1 MNFKRLPAALAVAL
15 CSMLLIAVTSTEVA
29 AQRGGGRGGGPG
41 GGFGMMGNSSMSLL
55 GDSKVA
61 EELELDEEQ
70 VDALDELQGDMR
82 NVFRETF
89 SGMRDRF
96 READVD
102 REALMD
108 EIRGAIQ
115 EKMKSVDDKLEE
127 VLLPHQMSRLSELTF
142 QMQAKR
148 GGTQGLLNN
157 DKVKEELG
165 ITDEQVAEVEAKAE
179 EVKEKLE
186 KKIAQARKD
195 AQDEILSVLTAEQQ
209 SKIKAMLGESFAF
222 EDRGSSRGARGGRE
236 GGARGGREGG
246 GRGGR
251 DGGRGGRDGG
261 ARGGRDGG
269 GPPGGGR
276 RGGRGG
282 DDEDR

>member
-1 MNFKRLPAALAVAL
+1 MNFKRLLAAVTVAL
-15 CSMLLIAVTSTEVA
+15 FSMLLVAMTTTEVA
-29 AQRGGGRGGGPG
+29 AQRGGGRGGPG
-41 GGFGMMGNSSMSLL
+41 GGFGGMMGNSSMSLL
-55 GDSKVA
+55 GDSRVA

-82 NVFRETF
+82 DVFRETF
-89 SGMRDRF
+89 GAMRERF
-96 READVD
+96 REPDVD
-102 REALMD
+102 REALME
-108 EIRGAIQ
+108 EIRDAIQ
-115 EKMKSVDDKLEE
+115 EKMESVDEKLEE

-157 DKVKEELG
+157 SKIKEELG
-165 ITDEQVAEVEAKAE
+165 LTDDQIEAVKEKAE
-179 EVKEKLE
+179 EVKDKLE
-186 KKIAQARKD
+186 EQIAKARED
-195 AQDEILSVLTAEQQ
+195 AQNEILSVLTPEQQ
-209 SKIKAMLGESFAF
+209 NKIKKMLGESFAF
-222 EDRGSSRGARGGRE
+222 EENRGGFRGGRD
-236 GGARGGREGG
+236 GG

-251 DGGRGGRDGG
+251 DGGRGGRDAG

-282 DDEDR
+282 DDEGL